1 MIAENTIKTSMYF
14 RFLSLIVFIMIYNK
28 QLLKTPYL
36 TIPLLTL
43 ANDLVDSAF
52 IHMSTSWQPITD
64 VKYIY
69 YDKMF
74 DALSYVAMLPYIYN
88 KDMIAVLL
96 ILWRTLGVII
106 YTQTK
111 NVWSL
116 VFGVDYVKEYLLLK
130 YFNVSNEVLLGGFIA
145 KLGFEYGK
153 YIYFKM

>member
-1 MIAENTIKTSMYF
+1 MISENTIKTSMYF
-14 RFLSLIVFIMIYNK
+14 RFLSLIVFIVIYNK
-28 QLLKTPYL
+28 QLLQSPYL

-43 ANDLVDSAF
+43 ANDLVDSTV
-52 IHMSTSWQPITD
+52 IHIKTNWQPIKD
-64 VKYIY
+64 VKYTY
-69 YDKMF
+69 YDKIL
-74 DALSYVAMLPYIYN
+74 DAISYIAMVPYIYN
-88 KDMIAVLL
+88 KDVIAVLL

-130 YFNVSNEVLLGGFIA
+130 YFNVSNEILLCGFIA

-153 YIYFKM
+153 YI